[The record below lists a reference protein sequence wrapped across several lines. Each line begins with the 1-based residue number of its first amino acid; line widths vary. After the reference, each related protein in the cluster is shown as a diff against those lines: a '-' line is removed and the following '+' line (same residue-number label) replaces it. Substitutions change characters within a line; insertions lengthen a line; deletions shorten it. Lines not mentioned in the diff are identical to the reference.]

1 MNFPAPGSVSGNKP
15 ENWQAATVA
24 GNNMEE
30 NMARIYYRS
39 VFDELNDMRAYMDT
53 LFQQMAEPTGT
64 AMLPAAGEPAKMLP
78 AAKSNLR
85 VDVSEHDDEV
95 IVTIDM
101 IPGVTKSDITIDLI
115 NPLALEIACER
126 KEEKKEEREGYS
138 MQERTFGSMARIVPL
153 PKPVAEG
160 GAKASLKNGILE
172 IHLKKAHRE
181 PVTKIVIE

>member
-1 MNFPAPGSVSGNKP
+1 
-15 ENWQAATVA
+15 VA
-24 GNNMEE
+24 GNNLEE

-53 LFQQMAEPTGT
+53 LFRQMAEPAGT

-85 VDVSEHDDEV
+85 VDVIEHDDEV
-95 IVTIDM
+95 IVTADM
-101 IPGVTKSDITIDLI
+101 IAGVTKNDITIDLI
-115 NPLALEIACER
+115 NPQALEIACER
-126 KEEKKEEREGYS
+126 KEEVNVERDGYS
-138 MQERTFGSMARIVPL
+138 MQERTFGSITRIVPL
-153 PKPVAEG
+153 PKPVMEG

-172 IHLKKAHRE
+172 IRLKKAHRE